1 MDCSPWNFPG
11 KSTRVCCHFLLQGI
25 FLTQGS
31 NPGLPHCGQR
41 LYLWANQGSPKKGN
55 VKQCSNFCTI
65 ALISHTSK
73 VMLKILHARFQ
84 QYMNWELPDVQVE
97 FRKGRG
103 IKDQIANVHW
113 IIEKTREFQRSRYF
127 YSLTTLKPLTV
138 WLTTNCG
145 KFLKRWEYQTVL
157 PASW

>member
-65 ALISHTSK
+65 ARISHTSK

-145 KFLKRWEYQTVL
+145 KFLKRWEYQTIL